1 MSLGRKE
8 NHKRSIR
15 ICGVG
20 GMGVILSSVV
30 LGKAAIYDNK
40 IAVQTQ
46 SYGAEQRGTKVKSD
60 VIISENEVINYPII
74 DKADILISFSQ
85 EAFNFYFPYT
95 KPESLIFINSNN
107 IKFENSKSTI
117 YEIPAR
123 ELSKELNNE
132 KVLNLILLGALIKIT
147 NIVSLESMNRAISD
161 TVSKAFLAIN
171 LKAFQKGYDYFQ
183 E

>member
-1 MSLGRKE
+1 MSSGKIE
-8 NHKRSIR
+8 NLNTSIR

-30 LGKAAIYDNK
+30 LGKAAIYDKK

-60 VIISENEVINYPII
+60 VIISEKDMINYPII

-85 EAFNFYFPYT
+85 EAFNFYLPHT
-95 KPESLIFINSNN
+95 KPESLVFINSDN
-107 IKFENSKSTI
+107 IHFDEKKTNI
-117 YEIPAR
+117 YEVPAR
-123 ELSKELNNE
+123 KLSKELKNE
-132 KVLNLILLGALIKIT
+132 KVLNLIMLGALIKIT
-147 NIVSLESMNRAISD
+147 NIVSIESMNKSITD

-171 LKAFQKGYDYFQ
+171 LKAFQKGYEYFQ

>member
-1 MSLGRKE
+1 MSSGRKE
-8 NHKRSIR
+8 KNNTGVR

-20 GMGVILSSVV
+20 GMGVILASVV

-40 IAVQTQ
+40 NAVQTQ

-60 VIISENEVINYPII
+60 VIISENEAINYPII

-85 EAFNFYFPYT
+85 EAFNFYFPHT
-95 KPESLIFINSNN
+95 NPESLIFINSDN
-107 IKFENSKSTI
+107 INLKKKESNI

-123 ELSKELNNE
+123 ELSKELKNE
-132 KVLNLILLGALIKIT
+132 KVLNLIMLGALIKIT
-147 NIVSLESMNRAISD
+147 NIISIESMTKAISD

-171 LKAFQKGYDYFQ
+171 LEAFQKGYEYFQ